1 MLVLERKRGESIII
15 GDDIVITITDV
26 LQGGKVRIGI
36 AAPIEIPVHRQ
47 EVWDAIQ
54 REKRKRILER

>member
-54 REKRKRILER
+54 REKPRA